1 MAIPLAFQVRNKPI
15 VQRYALAVLVA
26 LIALLLRQILS
37 PWLGTDNAYHT
48 LWGAVVFS
56 AWYCGVGP
64 SVVTTLL
71 GLAGVWYWFLPPS
84 QSFMLQH
91 RRTDVS
97 GMVTFLA
104 ISGFV
109 IALGETNRRSNA
121 RSERSEFRF
130 RRLIESNIIP
140 VICGTKERII
150 EANDVFLNMIGYSR
164 DDLVAG
170 RLDWTKMTP
179 PEHLPKDTHALEQLG
194 TQGFC
199 TPLEKEYIQRDGS
212 RVPILVG
219 ATALNSSQEWLAFV
233 LDLSDLKRVEAEL
246 HKSHEELEQKV
257 EERTQALTASLA
269 TLESEVEVR
278 RKTEEQ
284 LRVLSAR
291 LLRTQDEERR
301 RIARDLHDSTGQTL
315 TALKMTLASLANLV
329 ASVPHASDVLSDMET
344 LADQA
349 LQEIRTTSH
358 LLHPPLLDEVGFS
371 SAAEWYVEEFTK
383 RSGIKTSLELSATP
397 RLTKGAQLVLFRV
410 LQESL
415 TNVIRHSG
423 SPTADIKLCSDDEN
437 AILSVRDSGKGIPS
451 EKLTSFHETG
461 AGVGV
466 GLGGMKE
473 RVRELGGRLKIVS
486 DSTGTCVTAT
496 LPLPKAEQ
504 STHDQARGK
513 VAPFALQPQH
523 DEAGGPDHRKYIT
536 GSLLFG
542 PRQLGGCPSIR
553 AKAL

>member
-1 MAIPLAFQVRNKPI
+1 MAIPLRFQVRSRPI
-15 VQRYALAVLVA
+15 AMRYASGVLAALV
-26 LIALLLRQILS
+26 ALLLRQMLS
-37 PWLGTDNAYHT
+37 PWLGTDSPYHT
-48 LWGAVVFS
+48 LWAAVVFS

-64 SVVTTLL
+64 SVVTTLISFL
-71 GLAGVWYWFLPPS
+71 GVWYWFLPPS

-104 ISGFV
+104 LSGFI
-109 IALGETNRRSNA
+109 IALGEATRRSNA

-199 TPLEKEYIQRDGS
+199 TPFEKEYIQRDGS

-219 ATALNSSQEWLAFV
+219 ATALNSSSQEWLAFV

-246 HKSHEELEQKV
+246 HKSHHELEQKV

-284 LRVLSAR
+284 LRVLTAR
-291 LLRTQDEERR
+291 LLSLQDEERR
-301 RIARDLHDSTGQTL
+301 HIARDLHDSTGQTL
-315 TALKMTLASLANLV
+315 AALKMTLHSLASLIAGVPKAPNL
-329 ASVPHASDVLSDMET
+329 LSELNA

-358 LLHPPLLDEVGFS
+358 LLYPPLLDEVGFS
-371 SAAEWYVEEFTK
+371 SAAQWYVDEFMK

-397 RLTKGAQLVLFRV
+397 RLTKGAQLVFFRV

-423 SPTADIKLCSDDEN
+423 STTVDIGLCSDDEN
-437 AILSVRDSGKGIPS
+437 AVLSVRDYGRGIPS
-451 EKLTSFHETG
+451 EKLNNFHETG

-466 GLGGMKE
+466 GLGGMKQ
-473 RVRELGGRLKIVS
+473 RVRELGGHLRIVS
-486 DSTGTCVTAT
+486 NGIGTCVTAT
-496 LPLPKAEQ
+496 LPLSKAEQ
-504 STHDQARGK
+504 STHDQGQASGK
-513 VAPFALQPQH
+513 AAPA
-523 DEAGGPDHRKYIT
+523 A
-536 GSLLFG
+536 
-542 PRQLGGCPSIR
+542 
-553 AKAL
+553 